1 MMDYVL
7 VEKSDLVG
15 SWMCSYVPS
24 RVAKVVEANVKGEL
38 SFRGR
43 REQVQCR
50 EVVEDSEVSKSE
62 RTGICW

>member
-43 REQVQCR
+43 RELLQCR
-50 EVVEDSEVSKSE
+50 EVIKISELSEV
-62 RTGICW
+62 TGICG